1 LIVESGPS
9 SDSCRRAGEPRAVLH
24 MQVQF
29 WQLQIR
35 LNEFQLAQAG
45 DIDVMA
51 GEAHGQT

>member
-1 LIVESGPS
+1 
-9 SDSCRRAGEPRAVLH
+9 

-29 WQLQIR
+29 RQLQIR